1 MVASDR
7 SGECNGRVSEDDSI
21 LLLEWA
27 HTRRLCRCRTDHT
40 CGTLVLTQ
48 GNAKSSRAVTSIEM
62 SRWDQVFYVGEHLS
76 LRKSMGGTRRKRAG
90 EDR

>member
-7 SGECNGRVSEDDSI
+7 SGECDGRVLEDDSI

-62 SRWDQVFYVGEHLS
+62 SRWDQVFIGGHLS

>member
-7 SGECNGRVSEDDSI
+7 SGECDGRVLEDDSI

-62 SRWDQVFYVGEHLS
+62 SRWDQVFTY
-76 LRKSMGGTRRKRAG
+76 RRTSVAEKEYG
-90 EDR
+90 WH